1 MSENATTVP
10 CQWWYYQYAA
20 LMNIDGKNPVC
31 TKLSRRFVVNE
42 AWAWHFRNLYSL
54 LQRATRAR
62 QQPLVLLFSPFV
74 QPFWAIYPIDRPP
87 WSPFSALIG
96 AFEFAITPSSRSSQ
110 HFEFENVNALYFLFL
125 LFFVSCS
132 YLLLSVR
139 LFTNFSFLMKDFSL
153 KISRRVCTFPASGPH
168 LLD

>member
-1 MSENATTVP
+1 MVLPIRCINEHWWQEPSLHKTQSALCRERGLSLTLPKPLLSFTASHACTTTAP
-10 CQWWYYQYAA
+10 CTT
-20 LMNIDGKNPVC
+20 I
-31 TKLSRRFVVNE
+31 
-42 AWAWHFRNLYSL
+42 
-54 LQRATRAR
+54 
-62 QQPLVLLFSPFV
+62 QPLCPTILSYLPHWS
-74 QPFWAIYPIDRPP
+74 PP